1 MGGEALGH
9 VEFVVVIAVVVFS
22 VCTAC
27 PETHSVYQ
35 AGLKHGNT
43 PPSVTQ
49 VLEVKT
55 CTTTVWFPSYVGL
68 RNHHLVPSA
77 FNFLMT

>member
-1 MGGEALGH
+1 
-9 VEFVVVIAVVVFS
+9 
-22 VCTAC
+22 
-27 PETHSVYQ
+27 
-35 AGLKHGNT
+35 
-43 PPSVTQ
+43 